1 MSLHVL
7 PLTEPIVCITNKCNQ
22 DCIFCSSAGTDRNH
36 PDSRI
41 KATIDK
47 FRDTISIEGGEPM
60 LSPRLVNW
68 VNYANR
74 MGVRDIIICTNGVR
88 CSNSVF
94 VTQLINAGV
103 TMFNVNFPAHDP
115 RLFDCITRTKRGF
128 KRNVESIKNL
138 IAVAGGSRVRI
149 TLVVHSM
156 IGRFLPGYADFV
168 IREFPGIFYIE
179 FNLAKVLGRVARRK
193 WLVPRLAE
201 TAPYLK
207 KAMSMLKEANVK
219 VISDGFPLCFS
230 EGFESDAIDTYK
242 MVHGI
247 DMFMGEKTF
256 TPACRNCIL
265 KKICGGV
272 RKDYLK
278 IYGDK
283 EISPSRKNPGPIIRT
298 ILRQDSPFAGV
309 APLSP

>member
-1 MSLHVL
+1 M
-7 PLTEPIVCITNKCNQ
+7 PLTEPIVCITNKCNK
-22 DCIFCSSAGTDRNH
+22 DCIFCSIIGTNRDH

-68 VNYANR
+68 VSYASR
-74 MGVRDIIICTNGVR
+74 MGVRDIIVCTNGAR
-88 CSNSVF
+88 CSNSAF

-103 TMFNVNFPAHDP
+103 TMFNVNFQAHDP
-115 RLFDCITRTKRGF
+115 RLFDRITRTKRGF

-156 IGRFLPGYADFV
+156 VSRFLPGYAKFV
-168 IREFPGIFYIE
+168 IREFPGIFYIG
-179 FNLAKVLGRVARRK
+179 FNLAKVLGHVVRRK
-193 WLVPRLAE
+193 RLVPRLAE

-207 KAMSMLKEANVK
+207 KAMSMLKEANIRF
-219 VISDGFPLCFS
+219 ISDGFPLCFL

-242 MVHGI
+242 MVHGA
-247 DMFMGEKTF
+247 DVFMGEKTL
-256 TPACRNCIL
+256 TPACRNCTL

-272 RKDYLK
+272 RKDYFK

-283 EISPSRKNPGPIIRT
+283 EISPSGKNPGPIIKA
-298 ILRQDSPFAGV
+298 ILKRDSSFAGKL
-309 APLSP
+309 PLSP

>member
-1 MSLHVL
+1 MSLNALLSV
-7 PLTEPIVCITNKCNQ
+7 EPIISITNKCNLK
-22 DCIFCSSAGTDRNH
+22 CIFCSSAGTNRNH

-68 VNYANR
+68 VSYASR

-88 CSNSVF
+88 CSNSAF
-94 VTQLINAGV
+94 VMQLINAGV
-103 TMFNVNFPAHDP
+103 TMFNVNLPAHNP
-115 RLFDCITRTKRGF
+115 RLFDCITRTKGGF

-138 IAVAGGSRVRI
+138 VAVAGGARVRI

-156 IGRFLPGYADFV
+156 ISRFLPGYVDFV
-168 IREFPGIFYIE
+168 IRQFPGIFYIE
-179 FNLAKVLGRVARRK
+179 MNLAKVLGRVTRRK
-193 WLVPRLAE
+193 WLVPRLAG

-207 KAMSMLKEANVK
+207 KAMSILKKANVK
-219 VISDGFPLCFS
+219 FITDGFPLCFS
-230 EGFESDAIDTYK
+230 EGFELDAIDTYK

-256 TPACRNCIL
+256 TPACRNCTL

-283 EISPSRKNPGPIIRT
+283 EISPSGRNPGPIIRA
-298 ILRQDSPFAGV
+298 ILKQDRSFSGTL
-309 APLSP
+309 PLSP